1 MLLLMK
7 IWQLDVFAS
16 ELFIEQNSGDF
27 TYTLDILY
35 YYQIYLISFNT
46 SMYKNFY
53 VLNITLFILI
63 NGPFNIW
70 LFTII

>member
-1 MLLLMK
+1 MK
-7 IWQLDVFAS
+7 IWQLNVFAS

-46 SMYKNFY
+46 SMYKNVY
-53 VLNITLFILI
+53 ELNITLYIHL
-63 NGPFNIW
+63 
-70 LFTII
+70 

>member
-1 MLLLMK
+1 MK

-46 SMYKNFY
+46 SMYKNVY
-53 VLNITLFILI
+53 VLNITLYILI
-63 NGPFNIW
+63 NGPFNMW
-70 LFTII
+70 LFKII

>member
-1 MLLLMK
+1 MK
-7 IWQLDVFAS
+7 IWQLEVFAS